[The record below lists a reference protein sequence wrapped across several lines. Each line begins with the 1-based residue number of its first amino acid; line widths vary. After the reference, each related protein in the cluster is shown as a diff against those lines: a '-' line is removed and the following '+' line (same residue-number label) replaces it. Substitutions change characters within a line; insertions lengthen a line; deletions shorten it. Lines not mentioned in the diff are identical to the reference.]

1 MKNKLITV
9 AIAAAIIGGGLAVP
23 VFAQTSGTSTSS
35 LQVLLQTLQQ
45 QVAALKAKLDTLN
58 QAQTAVGQAKSD
70 VVSTLKLIKNL
81 KQGMS
86 GDDVK
91 LLQETLAADPSV
103 YPDGLVTGYYGQ
115 LTAKAVRNFQ
125 KKHGISQTG
134 GVGPQTM
141 AQLNRE
147 LDDHPIIAVQN
158 QQGQNQQGNEGNDEN
173 GNGHKNKNENGSNAS
188 TTHCAIVP
196 PGHLIAPGWLRK
208 QGGVAPIVPQCQT
221 LPPGIAAKLGL
232 KTSTPPA
239 ATSTLS
245 IFGVS
250 ATNITVNSASIT
262 WTTNIS
268 AAAKAWYST
277 LLPVVATSTTPSVSS
292 SVFATSRNLALS
304 GLTSSTTYYYLVA
317 STDASGNTVTAG
329 PYSFTTATPAPAL
342 AISQISATS
351 TTATSTNVV
360 WTTNVPA
367 TSVVWYST
375 STPVVATSTTPTV
388 SSSALV
394 TSHSLMISGLATST
408 TYHYL
413 IASTDASNNTATSS
427 EFSFTTLAQ

>member
-1 MKNKLITV
+1 MKNKLI
-9 AIAAAIIGGGLAVP
+9 AAAVAAAVMAAGLGAP

-35 LQVLLQTLQQ
+35 LQALLQTLQQ
-45 QVAALKAKLDTLN
+45 QVEALKARLEVLN

-91 LLQETLAADPSV
+91 LLQETLAADPTV
-103 YPDGLVTGYYGQ
+103 YPEGLVTGYFGQ
-115 LTAKAVRNFQ
+115 LTAKAVKNFQ

-134 GVGPQTM
+134 TVGPQTM
-141 AQLNRE
+141 AKLNRE
-147 LDDHPIIAVQN
+147 LDDNPIAVQDT
-158 QQGQNQQGNEGNDEN
+158 QASGAAHGG
-173 GNGHKNKNENGSNAS
+173 KATVAS

-208 QGGVAPIVPQCQT
+208 QGGVAPIVPPCQT
-221 LPPGIAAKLGL
+221 LPPGIAAKLGFA
-232 KTSTPPA
+232 TSTPPA

-245 IFGVS
+245 ISGVS
-250 ATNITVNSASIT
+250 VTNITVNSASIT

-268 AAAKAWYST
+268 ATAKVWYNTS
-277 LLPVVATSTTPSVSS
+277 LPVIATSTTPSVSS
-292 SVFATSRNLALS
+292 SVFATSQNLALS

-317 STDASGNTVTAG
+317 SADASGNTVTVG

-351 TTATSTNVV
+351 TTVTSTNIV

-375 STPVVATSTTPTV
+375 STPVVATSTTSSI

-394 TSHSLMISGLATST
+394 TSHNLLISGLVAST
-408 TYHYL
+408 TYHYVVG
-413 IASTDASNNTATSS
+413 STDALSNTVTSAESTFATPI
-427 EFSFTTLAQ
+427 Q